1 MAVGGDND
9 VAGRIDR
16 KERLNMRIGVP
27 TEIKPSER
35 RVGMTPDGVHAVVEA
50 GHEVFVQD
58 GAGVGSGFDNAE
70 YVAAGA
76 RLGTQA
82 EVWDTAELLV
92 KVKEPIEPEYGFLR
106 EDLTL
111 FTYLHL
117 AADRDLTQALLENRT
132 RSIAYE
138 TVRDGRALP
147 LLTPMSEIAGRLAA
161 QAAAQYSLH
170 TEGGPG
176 ILLGGAPGV
185 APARVVVL
193 GGGTVGTQA
202 ALLAV
207 GLRAEVTILDAY
219 LPRVRE
225 LTDYFG
231 NSARVLAS
239 NPRNIERELEGADV
253 VIGSVLVPGAAAPK
267 LVRREHLD
275 LLAPGS
281 LLIDVAI
288 DQGGCFETSHPT
300 TYEDPVFEVDGIR
313 HYCVANMPGA
323 VPRTGTASLT
333 NATLPFVLR
342 LGQGIDEA
350 LREDRILAAGLN
362 TERGEITF
370 RGVADAFPDLPAR
383 V

>member
-1 MAVGGDND
+1 
-9 VAGRIDR
+9 
-16 KERLNMRIGVP
+16 MRIGVP
-27 TEIKPSER
+27 TEIKPEER
-35 RVGMTPDGVHAVVEA
+35 RVGMTPDGVHAAVEA
-50 GHEVFVQD
+50 GHEVFVQF
-58 GAGVGSGFDNAE
+58 GAGEGSGFSDAE
-70 YVAAGA
+70 YTEAGA
-76 RLGTQA
+76 QLVTQDEA
-82 EVWDTAELLV
+82 WGRAELLV
-92 KVKEPIEPEYGFLR
+92 KVKEPVEPEYSFLR

-117 AADRDLTQALLENRT
+117 AADRPLTEALVKAKT
-132 RSIAYE
+132 RAIAYE
-138 TVRDGRALP
+138 TVREGRLLP
-147 LLTPMSEIAGRLAA
+147 LLAPMSEIAGRLAA
-161 QAAAQYSLH
+161 QAASQFTLH
-170 TEGGPG
+170 TQGGPG

-239 NPRNIERELEGADV
+239 NPRNIERELETADV
-253 VIGSVLVPGAAAPK
+253 VVGSVLIPGAAAPK
-267 LVRREHLD
+267 LVRREHLK
-275 LLAPGS
+275 LLKPGS

-300 TYEDPVFEVDGIR
+300 TYDDPIFEVDGIR

-323 VPRTGTASLT
+323 VPRTATASLT
-333 NATLPFVLR
+333 NATLPYVLQ
-342 LGQGIDEA
+342 LANGVDQA
-350 LREDRILAAGLN
+350 LKASEPLQKGLN
-362 TERGEITF
+362 TDQGKITF
-370 RGVADAFPDLPAR
+370 PGVSQAFPDLPAR
-383 V
+383 P